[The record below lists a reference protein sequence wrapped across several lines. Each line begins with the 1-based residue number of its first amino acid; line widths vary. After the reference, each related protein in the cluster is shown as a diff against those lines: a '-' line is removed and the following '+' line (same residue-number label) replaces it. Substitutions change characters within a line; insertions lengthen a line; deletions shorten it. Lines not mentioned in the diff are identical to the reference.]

1 MIEDI
6 ILKQRQM
13 VQQRINKA
21 FGVEIEKSENE
32 LDIEKARSG
41 VYADNAENRRLNRVG
56 QRYGSSKKQE
66 SGGENVRRKLSD
78 EEIESMSDKDL
89 IKRYKIPDAN
99 AKYSF
104 VRSGSHN
111 PRYDRTLRSHDGSGF
126 LDLFRV
132 NLKKYG
138 NPIKVEK
145 VEVHER
151 DRDKFWNAINNRR
164 SYSWFDGE
172 KVYATF
178 KDNEGNYIV
187 IDSTMKRH
195 VVDKNGNKK
204 EVKAYGEDDPKTI
217 WNGSNDFKFRK
228 Q

>member
-13 VQQRINKA
+13 VQQRINKS
-21 FGVEIEKSENE
+21 FGVEIEKAENE

-41 VYADNAENRRLNRVG
+41 IYADNAENRRLNRVG
-56 QRYGSSKKQE
+56 QRYGSSKQQE
-66 SGGENVRRKLSD
+66 SSNGNVRRKLSD
-78 EEIESMSDKDL
+78 EEIESMSDGDL
-89 IKRYKIPDAN
+89 IKRYNIPEAN

-104 VRSGSHN
+104 VRSGARH
-111 PRYDRTLRSHDGSGF
+111 YDTDTERSHDGANF

-145 VEVHER
+145 VDVDEY
-151 DRDKFWNAINNRR
+151 DRDKFWNAVENKRN
-164 SYSWFDGE
+164 YSWFDGE
-172 KVYATF
+172 KVEATF
-178 KDNEGNYIV
+178 KDDKGNSIV
-187 IDSTMKRH
+187 IDSTMKRY

-204 EVKAYGEDDPKTI
+204 EVKAYAKDDPKTI